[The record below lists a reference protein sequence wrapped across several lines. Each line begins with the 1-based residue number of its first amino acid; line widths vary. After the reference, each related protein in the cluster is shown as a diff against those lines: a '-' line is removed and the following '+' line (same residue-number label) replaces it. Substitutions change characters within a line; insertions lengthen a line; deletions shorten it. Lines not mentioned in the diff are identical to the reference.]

1 MIRTSP
7 NLTHRAAALVAAAVL
22 SFTTHHAS
30 AQQTVD
36 LFGGTLGTPAML
48 SLVGNGVSTNQS
60 TSGAFGP
67 GYNGTASFG
76 VATVSNL
83 TEGFTSLTTGPNA
96 TNSFYV
102 NQTGILGVAGATTAT
117 KTFGV
122 SLTPGATYALTL
134 TRTTGFTVGLLG
146 SVNVILSAGG
156 TPFVNTA
163 TNPGA
168 LGIADVLSLFGTNNT
183 ATFQF
188 TVPSTATG
196 TLGVNLS
203 TTETA
208 NVLTGTYTFQSA
220 TISQVVPEPRTVV
233 TLLLGAFGLALLRF
247 RHRLQVI

>member
-1 MIRTSP
+1 MRMIRTSP
-7 NLTHRAAALVAAAVL
+7 NLTHRAAALVAAAVF

-36 LFGGTLGTPAML
+36 LFGGTLGSPAML
-48 SLVGNGVSTNQS
+48 SLVGNGISTNQS

-76 VATVSNL
+76 VATVSDL

-134 TRTTGFTVGLLG
+134 TRTTGFTVGLPAASTSSSRPAARRSSTRPPTPELWA
-146 SVNVILSAGG
+146 SSMCSASSARI
-156 TPFVNTA
+156 TRR
-163 TNPGA
+163 
-168 LGIADVLSLFGTNNT
+168 
-183 ATFQF
+183 
-188 TVPSTATG
+188 PSSSPC
-196 TLGVNLS
+196 L
-203 TTETA
+203 
-208 NVLTGTYTFQSA
+208 
-220 TISQVVPEPRTVV
+220 PPRRVRS
-233 TLLLGAFGLALLRF
+233 G
-247 RHRLQVI
+247 

>member
-7 NLTHRAAALVAAAVL
+7 NPTYRAAAVLAAAVL
-22 SFTTHHAS
+22 SLTTHHAS
-30 AQQTVD
+30 AQQNVD
-36 LFGGTLGTPAML
+36 LFGGTLGAPAML

-60 TSGAFGP
+60 TGGAFGP
-67 GYNGTASFG
+67 GYNGTVSFG
-76 VATVSNL
+76 AATVSNL
-83 TEGFTSLTTGPNA
+83 TEGFNPLTTGANA
-96 TNSFYV
+96 TNSFTV
-102 NQTGILGVAGATTAT
+102 NQTGIVGVAGSTSAT

-146 SVNVILSAGG
+146 SVNVVLSAGG

-168 LGIADVLSLFGTNNT
+168 LGIVDVLSLFGTNNT

-188 TVPSTATG
+188 TVPSNATG
-196 TLGVNLS
+196 ALGVNLA

-208 NVLTGTYTFQSA
+208 NVLTGMYTFQSA

-233 TLLLGAFGLALLRF
+233 TLLLGAFGLALLHF
-247 RHRLQVI
+247 RHRLHAI